1 MTRQGGKYASMGESM
16 LLPLL
21 VAVCEIASIDERLLS
36 IHGDANSWLPAL
48 HSKRFL
54 FPQKKKNHKAPEKQA
69 KKPSRS
75 NRKNSKATKKKKNK
89 KQLGI
94 NQVKMVV
101 DIKMCRFDNV
111 PWGFRLVGGADYDYP
126 LTVVKVTE
134 GSIADEAGL
143 RVEDIVVRINDT
155 AATPLSHDEAHRLI
169 MNSGSVFYFGVYRE
183 NEEDAYECLKK
194 FPTSDGSLTIS
205 PSPTPSLSQLP
216 EATNARSPEPESFI
230 PPPLEFSASITAP
243 VENVDMDV
251 DVGSLAECRQVAVSE
266 VQAEDN
272 RGNCLPV
279 EAEGHP
285 IPSTATATATGI
297 EGLYLPDLPD
307 RPCSVLS
314 ERQEI
319 KLVEEEIAAVLSG
332 ESEVLKEHNVLGIFP
347 KPGVC
352 MSSDVLRSLNE
363 EVTKTK
369 LEKDKENRQWSTFLQ
384 RPNRP
389 VPKSKQAL
397 EAERRAANAY
407 KVSIV
412 KSAPR
417 EKSPMPEAKPAPK
430 ETTPPKEE
438 KEEQSV
444 VEDEPVAEQEP
455 LPEAEKQEEEPLPT
469 DSEVPN
475 LEQLPEN
482 ESPDEQPEKTDAP
495 KDVGEGEVAPSET
508 GSPGAPETSEPS
520 SAEAAEATTT
530 SPPGEVRTPPKTDEE
545 LALERQLA
553 DVQRQLAALSSL
565 PSTIQSTLDAVTKQ
579 LAELLPTFK
588 LQQQQEQQQDQQPEA
603 PLQPQIDE
611 KTGEGKE
618 EEQLNG
624 ETNTAGQIADA
635 GRDISISGA
644 GADNPLGPCENN
656 EDRCDAN
663 DREVAE
669 ISRSTD
675 DNRLAKDK
683 EKDKEKEQEPLSEEQ
698 SFKKQKRHDVIE
710 ELEEHLV
717 RKNNPRRSKRA
728 FGPLVP
734 SSERPLVLPGG
745 RRWYRPKDAYNDE
758 FIAETLSAQAEL
770 ITGSTLGVNF
780 MKYQKPERKIDLNR
794 SEVYKYLNPHLD
806 RAPVRGIEVRAPLV
820 AAESDIRQS
829 LQS

>member
-1 MTRQGGKYASMGESM
+1 
-16 LLPLL
+16 
-21 VAVCEIASIDERLLS
+21 
-36 IHGDANSWLPAL
+36 
-48 HSKRFL
+48 
-54 FPQKKKNHKAPEKQA
+54 
-69 KKPSRS
+69 
-75 NRKNSKATKKKKNK
+75 
-89 KQLGI
+89 
-94 NQVKMVV
+94 MVL

-143 RVEDIVVRINDT
+143 RVEDIIVRINDT
-155 AATPLSHDEAHRLI
+155 AAMPLTHDEAHRLI
-169 MNSGSVFYFGVYRE
+169 MGSGSVFYFGVYRE

-194 FPTSDGSLTIS
+194 FPTSEGSLTMSPMPTIS
-205 PSPTPSLSQLP
+205 PSPTPSLTQLT
-216 EATNARSPEPESFI
+216 ETTNARTPEPKPFV
-230 PPPLEFSASITAP
+230 PLPREHAAATLAAP
-243 VENVDMDV
+243 AVEVDV
-251 DVGSLAECRQVAVSE
+251 DVLAECRQAVSE
-266 VQAEDN
+266 VHSEEKRGDVNGHDAPAQAEE
-272 RGNCLPV
+272 GAHPV
-279 EAEGHP
+279 E
-285 IPSTATATATGI
+285 T
-297 EGLYLPDLPD
+297 LYLPDLPD
-307 RPCSVLS
+307 RPCSALS

-352 MSSDVLRSLNE
+352 MSSDVLRSINE

-389 VPKSKQAL
+389 VPKSKQSL

-407 KVSIV
+407 KVTIV

-430 ETTPPKEE
+430 EATPPKEE
-438 KEEQSV
+438 EKKEEEPVPQEV
-444 VEDEPVAEQEP
+444 VEPEPEP
-455 LPEAEKQEEEPLPT
+455 EKDEEPLPT

-475 LEQLPEN
+475 LEQLPET
-482 ESPDEQPEKTDAP
+482 ELPDEQPEKGDAP
-495 KDVGEGEVAPSET
+495 KEVCEPEVVIQT
-508 GSPGAPETSEPS
+508 EPGSPDGNEASDGPAGA
-520 SAEAAEATTT
+520 
-530 SPPGEVRTPPKTDEE
+530 TPPAEPITPVPVKSEEE

-579 LAELLPTFK
+579 LADLLPTFK
-588 LQQQQEQQQDQQPEA
+588 LQQQEKQ
-603 PLQPQIDE
+603 LPQIDE
-611 KTGEGKE
+611 NSGS
-618 EEQLNG
+618 EQKDVDGVTTTTN
-624 ETNTAGQIADA
+624 TINTAGETEDA
-635 GRDISISGA
+635 GKDISISGS
-644 GADNPLGPCENN
+644 DNPPVGPCESN

-683 EKDKEKEQEPLSEEQ
+683 KMDLDQEQQQQQQEPLSEEQ
-698 SFKKQKRHDVIE
+698 NFKKQKIAFWNRLFNGEHITRQRFR
-710 ELEEHLV
+710 ELQ
-717 RKNNPRRSKRA
+717 
-728 FGPLVP
+728 G
-734 SSERPLVLPGG
+734 
-745 RRWYRPKDAYNDE
+745 
-758 FIAETLSAQAEL
+758 
-770 ITGSTLGVNF
+770 LGLTMQKVNF

>member
-1 MTRQGGKYASMGESM
+1 
-16 LLPLL
+16 
-21 VAVCEIASIDERLLS
+21 
-36 IHGDANSWLPAL
+36 
-48 HSKRFL
+48 
-54 FPQKKKNHKAPEKQA
+54 
-69 KKPSRS
+69 
-75 NRKNSKATKKKKNK
+75 
-89 KQLGI
+89 
-94 NQVKMVV
+94 MVL

-143 RVEDIVVRINDT
+143 RVEDIIVRINDT
-155 AATPLSHDEAHRLI
+155 AAMPLTHDEAHRLI
-169 MNSGSVFYFGVYRE
+169 MGSGSVFYFGVYRE

-194 FPTSDGSLTIS
+194 FPTSEGSLTMSPMPTIS
-205 PSPTPSLSQLP
+205 PSPTPSLTQLT
-216 EATNARSPEPESFI
+216 ETTNARTPEPEPFV
-230 PPPLEFSASITAP
+230 PLPREHAAATMAAP
-243 VENVDMDV
+243 AVEVDV
-251 DVGSLAECRQVAVSE
+251 DVLAECRQAVSE
-266 VQAEDN
+266 VHSEEKRGDVNGHDAPAQAEE
-272 RGNCLPV
+272 GAHPV
-279 EAEGHP
+279 E
-285 IPSTATATATGI
+285 T
-297 EGLYLPDLPD
+297 LYLPDLPD
-307 RPCSVLS
+307 RPCSALS

-352 MSSDVLRSLNE
+352 MSSDVLRSINE

-389 VPKSKQAL
+389 VPKSKQSL

-407 KVSIV
+407 KVTIV

-430 ETTPPKEE
+430 EATPPKEE
-438 KEEQSV
+438 EKKEEEPVPEEV
-444 VEDEPVAEQEP
+444 VEPEPEP
-455 LPEAEKQEEEPLPT
+455 EKDEEPLPT

-475 LEQLPEN
+475 LEQLPET
-482 ESPDEQPEKTDAP
+482 ELPDEQPEKGDAP
-495 KDVGEGEVAPSET
+495 KEVCEPEVVIQKEP
-508 GSPGAPETSEPS
+508 GSPDGNEASDGPAGA
-520 SAEAAEATTT
+520 
-530 SPPGEVRTPPKTDEE
+530 TPPAEPITPVPVKSEEE

-579 LAELLPTFK
+579 LADLLPTFK
-588 LQQQQEQQQDQQPEA
+588 LQQQEKQ
-603 PLQPQIDE
+603 LPQIDE
-611 KTGEGKE
+611 NSGS
-618 EEQLNG
+618 EQKDEDGVTTTTN
-624 ETNTAGQIADA
+624 TINTAGETEDA
-635 GRDISISGA
+635 GKDISISGS
-644 GADNPLGPCENN
+644 DNPPVGPCESN

-683 EKDKEKEQEPLSEEQ
+683 KKDLDQEQQQQQQEPLSEEQ
-698 SFKKQKRHDVIE
+698 NFKKQKRHDVIE

>member
-1 MTRQGGKYASMGESM
+1 
-16 LLPLL
+16 
-21 VAVCEIASIDERLLS
+21 
-36 IHGDANSWLPAL
+36 
-48 HSKRFL
+48 
-54 FPQKKKNHKAPEKQA
+54 
-69 KKPSRS
+69 
-75 NRKNSKATKKKKNK
+75 
-89 KQLGI
+89 
-94 NQVKMVV
+94 MVL

-143 RVEDIVVRINDT
+143 RVEDIIVRINDT

-183 NEEDAYECLKK
+183 NEEDAYECLTK
-194 FPTSDGSLTIS
+194 FPMSEGSLTKS
-205 PSPTPSLSQLP
+205 PSPSQSPSPTNSPSPATPSLSQRT
-216 EATNARSPEPESFI
+216 EATNARTPEPEPFV
-230 PPPLEFSASITAP
+230 PPPRAFATIAAAP
-243 VENVDMDV
+243 AVDV
-251 DVGSLAECRQVAVSE
+251 DVHVLAECRQAVSE
-266 VQAEDN
+266 VHSEDN
-272 RGNCLPV
+272 CGHGDVPARPAE
-279 EAEGHP
+279 EAVSNG
-285 IPSTATATATGI
+285 
-297 EGLYLPDLPD
+297 GLYLPDLPD
-307 RPCSVLS
+307 RPCSALS
-314 ERQEI
+314 EPQEI

-332 ESEVLKEHNVLGIFP
+332 ESEVLKEHNVLGVNFYRIFP

-389 VPKSKQAL
+389 VPKSKQML

-407 KVSIV
+407 KVTIV

-417 EKSPMPEAKPAPK
+417 DKSPMPEAKPAPK
-430 ETTPPKEE
+430 ETSPAKEE
-438 KEEQSV
+438 EQKEEPEQ
-444 VEDEPVAEQEP
+444 DEVVAEQEQVQEP
-455 LPEAEKQEEEPLPT
+455 DPEPEKEEEPLPT

-475 LEQLPEN
+475 LEQLPES
-482 ESPDEQPEKTDAP
+482 EVPDEQPEKADAP
-495 KDVGEGEVAPSET
+495 KEVCESKPD
-508 GSPGAPETSEPS
+508 SPGVDPESVETPTVS
-520 SAEAAEATTT
+520 
-530 SPPGEVRTPPKTDEE
+530 TPPAEIVSTPTKTDEE

-579 LAELLPTFK
+579 LADLLPTFK
-588 LQQQQEQQQDQQPEA
+588 LQQQEKQ
-603 PLQPQIDE
+603 LPQIDE
-611 KTGEGKE
+611 NQED
-618 EEQLNG
+618 G
-624 ETNTAGQIADA
+624 ETTTTTITTIAGETEDA
-635 GRDISISGA
+635 GKDISISGS
-644 GADNPLGPCENN
+644 DNPLGPCESN

-669 ISRSTD
+669 ISRSTG

-683 EKDKEKEQEPLSEEQ
+683 KKDLEKELLEQQEPLSEEQ
-698 SFKKQKRHDVIE
+698 TFKKQKRHDVIE

-770 ITGSTLGVNF
+770 ITGSTLGCPYESPLLGYDSRVNF

>member
-1 MTRQGGKYASMGESM
+1 
-16 LLPLL
+16 
-21 VAVCEIASIDERLLS
+21 
-36 IHGDANSWLPAL
+36 
-48 HSKRFL
+48 
-54 FPQKKKNHKAPEKQA
+54 
-69 KKPSRS
+69 
-75 NRKNSKATKKKKNK
+75 
-89 KQLGI
+89 
-94 NQVKMVV
+94 MVL

-143 RVEDIVVRINDT
+143 RVEDIIVRINDT
-155 AATPLSHDEAHRLI
+155 AATPLTHDAAHRLI
-169 MNSGSVFYFGVYRE
+169 MSSGSVFYFGVYRE
-183 NEEDAYECLKK
+183 HEEDAYECLRK
-194 FPTSDGSLTIS
+194 FPTSEGSLTKSPMPTIS
-205 PSPTPSLSQLP
+205 PSPTPSLSQLT
-216 EATNARSPEPESFI
+216 ETTNARTPEPEPLV
-230 PPPLEFSASITAP
+230 PPPQEFAAATTAAP
-243 VENVDMDV
+243 AVEVDV
-251 DVGSLAECRQVAVSE
+251 DVDVLAECRPAVSE
-266 VQAEDN
+266 VHSEENRGDVDVHDAPAQAED
-272 RGNCLPV
+272 GALP
-279 EAEGHP
+279 
-285 IPSTATATATGI
+285 I
-297 EGLYLPDLPD
+297 ESLYLPDLPD
-307 RPCSVLS
+307 RPCSALS

-389 VPKSKQAL
+389 VPKSKQSL

-407 KVSIV
+407 KVTIV

-430 ETTPPKEE
+430 EATPPKEE
-438 KEEQSV
+438 QKKEEDPVV
-444 VEDEPVAEQEP
+444 VEVVEPEP
-455 LPEAEKQEEEPLPT
+455 EPEKDDEPLPT

-475 LEQLPEN
+475 LEQLPES
-482 ESPDEQPEKTDAP
+482 ELPDEQPEKGDAP
-495 KDVGEGEVAPSET
+495 KEVCEPEVVIQT
-508 GSPGAPETSEPS
+508 EPGSPDGTT
-520 SAEAAEATTT
+520 AAEGPA
-530 SPPGEVRTPPKTDEE
+530 GATPPAEPITPLPVKSEEE

-588 LQQQQEQQQDQQPEA
+588 LQQQEKQEQQ
-603 PLQPQIDE
+603 LPQIDE
-611 KTGEGKE
+611 NPGS
-618 EEQLNG
+618 EEQVEEGVTTINAAG
-624 ETNTAGQIADA
+624 EAEDAGQ
-635 GRDISISGA
+635 DISISGS
-644 GADNPLGPCENN
+644 DNPPEGPCESN

-663 DREVAE
+663 DRKVAE

-683 EKDKEKEQEPLSEEQ
+683 KNDLDQEQEQELLSEEQ

>member
-1 MTRQGGKYASMGESM
+1 
-16 LLPLL
+16 
-21 VAVCEIASIDERLLS
+21 
-36 IHGDANSWLPAL
+36 
-48 HSKRFL
+48 
-54 FPQKKKNHKAPEKQA
+54 
-69 KKPSRS
+69 
-75 NRKNSKATKKKKNK
+75 
-89 KQLGI
+89 
-94 NQVKMVV
+94 MVV

-143 RVEDIVVRINDT
+143 RVEDIIVRINDT

-183 NEEDAYECLKK
+183 NEEDAYECLKR
-194 FPTSDGSLTIS
+194 FPTSEGSLTKSPTPFVS
-205 PSPTPSLSQLP
+205 PSPTPSLSQLT
-216 EATNARSPEPESFI
+216 EATNARTPEPEPFV
-230 PPPLEFSASITAP
+230 PPPREFAPITVP
-243 VENVDMDV
+243 SVDV
-251 DVGSLAECRQVAVSE
+251 DVLAECRQALSE
-266 VQAEDN
+266 VHSEDN
-272 RGNCLPV
+272 RGAVPA
-279 EAEGHP
+279 EAQ
-285 IPSTATATATGI
+285 

-307 RPCSVLS
+307 RPCSALS

-389 VPKSKQAL
+389 VPKSKQSL

-407 KVSIV
+407 KVTIV

-438 KEEQSV
+438 
-444 VEDEPVAEQEP
+444 
-455 LPEAEKQEEEPLPT
+455 EKQEEPVPEEVESTEPEPEKDEEPLPT

-475 LEQLPEN
+475 LEQLPES
-482 ESPDEQPEKTDAP
+482 ELPDEQPEKADVP
-495 KDVGEGEVAPSET
+495 KEVCEAEEVQVPTEPD
-508 GSPGAPETSEPS
+508 SPGASEASEATPPAEPS
-520 SAEAAEATTT
+520 T
-530 SPPGEVRTPPKTDEE
+530 SPKSEEE

-579 LAELLPTFK
+579 LAELVPTFK
-588 LQQQQEQQQDQQPEA
+588 LQQQQEQEKLSPEA
-603 PLQPQIDE
+603 QLPQIDE
-611 KTGEGKE
+611 RAEEGEGE
-618 EEQLNG
+618 VT
-624 ETNTAGQIADA
+624 TNTAGETEDA
-635 GRDISISGA
+635 GKDISISGT
-644 GADNPLGPCENN
+644 DNPLGPCESN

-683 EKDKEKEQEPLSEEQ
+683 KKDLEKEKEQEPLSEEQ
-698 SFKKQKRHDVIE
+698 SFKKQKIAFWNRLFNGEHITRQRFR
-710 ELEEHLV
+710 ELQ
-717 RKNNPRRSKRA
+717 
-728 FGPLVP
+728 G
-734 SSERPLVLPGG
+734 
-745 RRWYRPKDAYNDE
+745 
-758 FIAETLSAQAEL
+758 
-770 ITGSTLGVNF
+770 LGLTMQKVNF

>member
-1 MTRQGGKYASMGESM
+1 
-16 LLPLL
+16 
-21 VAVCEIASIDERLLS
+21 
-36 IHGDANSWLPAL
+36 
-48 HSKRFL
+48 
-54 FPQKKKNHKAPEKQA
+54 
-69 KKPSRS
+69 
-75 NRKNSKATKKKKNK
+75 
-89 KQLGI
+89 
-94 NQVKMVV
+94 MVL

-111 PWGFRLVGGADYDYP
+111 PWGFRLVGGSDYDYP
-126 LTVVKVTE
+126 LTVVKVAE

-143 RVEDIVVRINDT
+143 RVEDIIVRINDT
-155 AATPLSHDEAHRLI
+155 AAMPLTHDEAHHLI

-183 NEEDAYECLKK
+183 NEEDAYEVLRR
-194 FPTSDGSLTIS
+194 FPTSEGSMTMSPPILLPSPS
-205 PSPTPSLSQLP
+205 PSPTPALFQLT
-216 EATNARSPEPESFI
+216 EATNARAPEPELLL
-230 PPPLEFSASITAP
+230 PPPPEFASIALP
-243 VENVDMDV
+243 SPAAE
-251 DVGSLAECRQVAVSE
+251 ECRPAVSE
-266 VQAEDN
+266 VQSEDN
-272 RGNCLPV
+272 RENGVAQPAESQDD
-279 EAEGHP
+279 EAPAAGPGVAFSPAPPAALAAEE
-285 IPSTATATATGI
+285 
-297 EGLYLPDLPD
+297 EGLHLPDLPD
-307 RPCSVLS
+307 RPCSALS
-314 ERQEI
+314 EQAEI

-369 LEKDKENRQWSTFLQ
+369 LEKDKENRKWSTFLQ

-389 VPKSKQAL
+389 VPKSKQQL
-397 EAERRAANAY
+397 EAEKHAANAY
-407 KVSIV
+407 KVTIV

-417 EKSPMPEAKPAPK
+417 DKSPMPEAKPVPK
-430 ETTPPKEE
+430 EATPPKEE
-438 KEEQSV
+438 ENAVKEPQDQAVTEPSNGKQEEEQ
-444 VEDEPVAEQEP
+444 ER
-455 LPEAEKQEEEPLPT
+455 EEEPLPT

-475 LEQLPEN
+475 LEQLPE
-482 ESPDEQPEKTDAP
+482 DEKPEKADAL
-495 KDVGEGEVAPSET
+495 KEVAEAEAEAET
-508 GSPGAPETSEPS
+508 EAEAKALEAPEPGEPGTE
-520 SAEAAEATTT
+520 ATEAAPT
-530 SPPGEVRTPPKTDEE
+530 PPAAATPPKTEEE

-553 DVQRQLAALSSL
+553 DVQKQLAALSSL

-579 LAELLPTFK
+579 LADLLPTFK
-588 LQQQQEQQQDQQPEA
+588 LQQQQSGQEQDQDQEKDGN
-603 PLQPQIDE
+603 QPQID
-611 KTGEGKE
+611 GEPGE
-618 EEQLNG
+618 NG
-624 ETNTAGQIADA
+624 QEAEGEPKPEDA
-635 GRDISISGA
+635 GKNISISRP
-644 GADNPLGPCENN
+644 DNPLGQGESN

-675 DNRLAKDK
+675 DNRKADLAKDK
-683 EKDKEKEQEPLSEEQ
+683 DADKEAMSEEQ
-698 SFKKQKRHDVIE
+698 SFKKQKKHDVIE

>member
-1 MTRQGGKYASMGESM
+1 
-16 LLPLL
+16 
-21 VAVCEIASIDERLLS
+21 
-36 IHGDANSWLPAL
+36 
-48 HSKRFL
+48 
-54 FPQKKKNHKAPEKQA
+54 
-69 KKPSRS
+69 
-75 NRKNSKATKKKKNK
+75 
-89 KQLGI
+89 
-94 NQVKMVV
+94 MVL

-143 RVEDIVVRINDT
+143 RVEDIIVRINDT
-155 AATPLSHDEAHRLI
+155 AAMPLTHDEAHRLI

-183 NEEDAYECLKK
+183 LEEDVYECPKR
-194 FPTSDGSLTIS
+194 FPTSESSLTKS
-205 PSPTPSLSQLP
+205 PTPTPPLSLSPTPSLLRLA
-216 EATNARSPEPESFI
+216 EAANARTPELWSEPV
-230 PPPLEFSASITAP
+230 PP
-243 VENVDMDV
+243 V
-251 DVGSLAECRQVAVSE
+251 AEERRQAMSE
-266 VQAEDN
+266 VHSEDN
-272 RGNCLPV
+272 REDGGARAGAGAGAGAGALPE
-279 EAEGHP
+279 EAPNDGR
-285 IPSTATATATGI
+285 
-297 EGLYLPDLPD
+297 LYLPELPD
-307 RPCSVLS
+307 RPCSALS
-314 ERQEI
+314 ERAEI

-332 ESEVLKEHNVLGIFP
+332 ETEVLKEHSVLGLFP

-352 MSSDVLRSLNE
+352 MASDVLRSLNE

-369 LEKDKENRQWSTFLQ
+369 LEKDKENRKWSTFLQ
-384 RPNRP
+384 RPDRP
-389 VPKSKQAL
+389 VPKSKQQL

-407 KVSIV
+407 KVTIV

-417 EKSPMPEAKPAPK
+417 GTSPMPETKPAPK
-430 ETTPPKEE
+430 EATPPEPEPVKEE
-438 KEEQSV
+438 EPPKDEEKQKEE
-444 VEDEPVAEQEP
+444 
-455 LPEAEKQEEEPLPT
+455 EEEPLPT

-475 LEQLPEN
+475 LEQLPG
-482 ESPDEQPEKTDAP
+482 SDPQEQGEEQQEKADAP
-495 KDVGEGEVAPSET
+495 KEVSDGLTEAEAPPVASDEST
-508 GSPGAPETSEPS
+508 EPGSPSGGGGA
-520 SAEAAEATTT
+520 AAAAETETPASPA
-530 SPPGEVRTPPKTDEE
+530 SPPAPVPVTPPKTEE
-545 LALERQLA
+545 EQALERQLA
-553 DVQRQLAALSSL
+553 DVQKQLAALSTL

-579 LAELLPTFK
+579 LADLLPTFK
-588 LQQQQEQQQDQQPEA
+588 LQQQPQSM
-603 PLQPQIDE
+603 PQIDE
-611 KTGEGKE
+611 GLGEEGEADGDGKPGS
-618 EEQLNG
+618 QTAAG
-624 ETNTAGQIADA
+624 EMEDA
-635 GRDISISGA
+635 GKAVSISGA
-644 GADNPLGPCENN
+644 DKPLGPCENN

-663 DREVAE
+663 DLEVAE

-675 DNRLAKDK
+675 DNRQADQKAGK
-683 EKDKEKEQEPLSEEQ
+683 THEREREREREREQEQELSEEQ
-698 SFKKQKRHDVIE
+698 SFKKQKKHDVIE

>member
-1 MTRQGGKYASMGESM
+1 
-16 LLPLL
+16 
-21 VAVCEIASIDERLLS
+21 
-36 IHGDANSWLPAL
+36 
-48 HSKRFL
+48 
-54 FPQKKKNHKAPEKQA
+54 
-69 KKPSRS
+69 
-75 NRKNSKATKKKKNK
+75 
-89 KQLGI
+89 
-94 NQVKMVV
+94 MVL

-143 RVEDIVVRINDT
+143 RVEDIIVRINDT
-155 AATPLSHDEAHRLI
+155 AAMPLTHDEAHRLI
-169 MNSGSVFYFGVYRE
+169 MGSGSVFYFGVYRE

-194 FPTSDGSLTIS
+194 FPTSEGSLTMSPMPTIS
-205 PSPTPSLSQLP
+205 PSPTPSLTQLT
-216 EATNARSPEPESFI
+216 ETTNARTPEPKPFV
-230 PPPLEFSASITAP
+230 PLPREHAAATLAAP
-243 VENVDMDV
+243 AVEVDV
-251 DVGSLAECRQVAVSE
+251 DVLAECRQAVSE
-266 VQAEDN
+266 VHSEEKRGDVNGHDAPAQAEE
-272 RGNCLPV
+272 GAHPV
-279 EAEGHP
+279 E
-285 IPSTATATATGI
+285 T
-297 EGLYLPDLPD
+297 LYLPDLPD
-307 RPCSVLS
+307 RPCSALS

-352 MSSDVLRSLNE
+352 MSSDVLRSINE

-389 VPKSKQAL
+389 VPKSKQSL

-407 KVSIV
+407 KVTIV

-430 ETTPPKEE
+430 EATPPKEE
-438 KEEQSV
+438 EKKEEEPVPQEV
-444 VEDEPVAEQEP
+444 VEPEPEP
-455 LPEAEKQEEEPLPT
+455 EKDEEPLPT

-475 LEQLPEN
+475 LEQLPET
-482 ESPDEQPEKTDAP
+482 ELPDEQPEKGDAP
-495 KDVGEGEVAPSET
+495 KEVCEPEVVIQT
-508 GSPGAPETSEPS
+508 EPGSPDGNEASDGPAGA
-520 SAEAAEATTT
+520 
-530 SPPGEVRTPPKTDEE
+530 TPPAEPITPVPVKSEEE

-579 LAELLPTFK
+579 LADLLPTFK
-588 LQQQQEQQQDQQPEA
+588 LQQQEKQ
-603 PLQPQIDE
+603 LPQIDE
-611 KTGEGKE
+611 NSGS
-618 EEQLNG
+618 EQKDVDGVTTTTN
-624 ETNTAGQIADA
+624 TINTAGETEDA
-635 GRDISISGA
+635 GKDISISGS
-644 GADNPLGPCENN
+644 DNPPVGPCESN

-683 EKDKEKEQEPLSEEQ
+683 KMDLDQEQQQQQQEPLSEEQ
-698 SFKKQKRHDVIE
+698 NFKKQKRHDVIE

>member
-1 MTRQGGKYASMGESM
+1 
-16 LLPLL
+16 
-21 VAVCEIASIDERLLS
+21 
-36 IHGDANSWLPAL
+36 
-48 HSKRFL
+48 
-54 FPQKKKNHKAPEKQA
+54 
-69 KKPSRS
+69 
-75 NRKNSKATKKKKNK
+75 
-89 KQLGI
+89 
-94 NQVKMVV
+94 MVV

-143 RVEDIVVRINDT
+143 RVEDIIVRINDT
-155 AATPLSHDEAHRLI
+155 AATPLTHDEAHRLI
-169 MNSGSVFYFGVYRE
+169 MNSGSVFYFGVYRD
-183 NEEDAYECLKK
+183 NEEDAYEVLKK
-194 FPTSDGSLTIS
+194 FPTSEGSLTMSPTQYIS
-205 PSPTPSLSQLP
+205 PSPTPPMLSQLT
-216 EATNARSPEPESFI
+216 EATNARAPEPEPFV
-230 PPPLEFSASITAP
+230 PPAREFVPITVP
-243 VENVDMDV
+243 TVDV
-251 DVGSLAECRQVAVSE
+251 DVLEECRQAVSE
-266 VQAEDN
+266 VHSEDN
-272 RGNCLPV
+272 RGDVYAAGPGPGPGPA
-279 EAEGHP
+279 EAEEVVP
-285 IPSTATATATGI
+285 VVD
-297 EGLYLPDLPD
+297 GLYLPDLPD
-307 RPCSVLS
+307 RPCSALS

-389 VPKSKQAL
+389 VPKSKQSL
-397 EAERRAANAY
+397 EAERHAANAY
-407 KVSIV
+407 KVTIV

-438 KEEQSV
+438 V
-444 VEDEPVAEQEP
+444 
-455 LPEAEKQEEEPLPT
+455 KQEEPVPEEQQQQQPEPEPEKEDEPLPT

-475 LEQLPEN
+475 LEQLPES
-482 ESPDEQPEKTDAP
+482 EVPDEQPEKSDEPKEVCDA
-495 KDVGEGEVAPSET
+495 EVVPSET
-508 GSPGAPETSEPS
+508 GSPGGP
-520 SAEAAEATTT
+520 EATEVPAAIT
-530 SPPGEVRTPPKTDEE
+530 PPAEPGTPPKTDEE

-588 LQQQQEQQQDQQPEA
+588 LQQEKQ
-603 PLQPQIDE
+603 LLPQIDE
-611 KTGEGKE
+611 NHGNGEGE
-618 EEQLNG
+618 ETT
-624 ETNTAGQIADA
+624 TNTAGETEDA
-635 GRDISISGA
+635 GKDISISGT
-644 GADNPLGPCENN
+644 DNPLGPCENN

-683 EKDKEKEQEPLSEEQ
+683 NKDVENGQVRQEQEKEQEPLSEEQ

>member
-1 MTRQGGKYASMGESM
+1 
-16 LLPLL
+16 
-21 VAVCEIASIDERLLS
+21 
-36 IHGDANSWLPAL
+36 
-48 HSKRFL
+48 
-54 FPQKKKNHKAPEKQA
+54 
-69 KKPSRS
+69 
-75 NRKNSKATKKKKNK
+75 
-89 KQLGI
+89 
-94 NQVKMVV
+94 MVL

-111 PWGFRLVGGADYDYP
+111 PWGFRLVGGSDYDYP
-126 LTVVKVTE
+126 LTVVKVAE

-143 RVEDIVVRINDT
+143 RVEDIIVRINDT
-155 AATPLSHDEAHRLI
+155 AAMPLTHDEAHHLI

-183 NEEDAYECLKK
+183 NEEDSYEVLRR
-194 FPTSDGSLTIS
+194 FPISEGSMTMSPPILLPSPS
-205 PSPTPSLSQLP
+205 PSPTPALLQLT
-216 EATNARSPEPESFI
+216 EATNARAPGPELLLPPAPEF
-230 PPPLEFSASITAP
+230 ASIAIP
-243 VENVDMDV
+243 GPAEE
-251 DVGSLAECRQVAVSE
+251 ECRPAVSE
-266 VQAEDN
+266 VQSEDN
-272 RGNCLPV
+272 RENGVAQP
-279 EAEGHP
+279 AESQDEEPPAAGP
-285 IPSTATATATGI
+285 GAALASAPAPAPALGPEE
-297 EGLYLPDLPD
+297 EGLYLPELPD
-307 RPCSVLS
+307 RPCSALS
-314 ERQEI
+314 EQAEI

-332 ESEVLKEHNVLGIFP
+332 ESEVLKEHNVLGVNFYRIFP

-352 MSSDVLRSLNE
+352 MSSDVLRSINE

-369 LEKDKENRQWSTFLQ
+369 LEKDKENRKWSTFLQ

-389 VPKSKQAL
+389 VPKSKQQL
-397 EAERRAANAY
+397 EAEKHAANAY
-407 KVSIV
+407 KVTIV

-417 EKSPMPEAKPAPK
+417 DKSPMPEAKPAPK
-430 ETTPPKEE
+430 EATPAKEE
-438 KEEQSV
+438 ENAVKEPQDQAVTSPSNGEK
-444 VEDEPVAEQEP
+444 PEQEEE
-455 LPEAEKQEEEPLPT
+455 PEKEEEPLPT

-475 LEQLPEN
+475 LEQLPE
-482 ESPDEQPEKTDAP
+482 DEQTEKADALKEVSEAEAEAEALEAPEPGEPETEATEAAP
-495 KDVGEGEVAPSET
+495 T
-508 GSPGAPETSEPS
+508 GSPP
-520 SAEAAEATTT
+520 AAA
-530 SPPGEVRTPPKTDEE
+530 TPPKTEE
-545 LALERQLA
+545 EMALERQLA
-553 DVQRQLAALSSL
+553 DVQKQLAALSSL

-579 LAELLPTFK
+579 LADLLPTFK
-588 LQQQQEQQQDQQPEA
+588 LQQQQPGQEQDQNQDPAQEKDGR
-603 PLQPQIDE
+603 QPQIDG
-611 KTGEGKE
+611 KPGE
-618 EEQLNG
+618 NG
-624 ETNTAGQIADA
+624 QEAEGEPTPEDA
-635 GRDISISGA
+635 GKNISISGP
-644 GADNPLGPCENN
+644 DNPLGQGQELGEGESN

-675 DNRLAKDK
+675 DNRKADLAKDK
-683 EKDKEKEQEPLSEEQ
+683 DADKEALSEEQ
-698 SFKKQKRHDVIE
+698 SFKKQKKHDVIE

>member
-1 MTRQGGKYASMGESM
+1 
-16 LLPLL
+16 
-21 VAVCEIASIDERLLS
+21 
-36 IHGDANSWLPAL
+36 
-48 HSKRFL
+48 
-54 FPQKKKNHKAPEKQA
+54 
-69 KKPSRS
+69 
-75 NRKNSKATKKKKNK
+75 
-89 KQLGI
+89 
-94 NQVKMVV
+94 MVL

-111 PWGFRLVGGADYDYP
+111 PWGFRLVGGADYNYP

-143 RVEDIVVRINDT
+143 RVEDIIVRINDT

-183 NEEDAYECLKK
+183 NEEDAYECLTK
-194 FPTSDGSLTIS
+194 FPMSEGSLTKSPAPSPTTS
-205 PSPTPSLSQLP
+205 PSPATPSLSQLT
-216 EATNARSPEPESFI
+216 EATNTRTPEPEPFV
-230 PPPLEFSASITAP
+230 PPPRAFATIATAP
-243 VENVDMDV
+243 APAVDV
-251 DVGSLAECRQVAVSE
+251 DVHVLAECRQVVSE
-266 VQAEDN
+266 VHSEDN
-272 RGNCLPV
+272 CGHGDVPARAAE
-279 EAEGHP
+279 EAVSNG
-285 IPSTATATATGI
+285 
-297 EGLYLPDLPD
+297 GLYLPDLPD
-307 RPCSVLS
+307 RPCSALS

-389 VPKSKQAL
+389 VPKSKQML

-407 KVSIV
+407 KVTIV

-417 EKSPMPEAKPAPK
+417 DKSPMPEAKPAPK
-430 ETTPPKEE
+430 ETSPAKEE
-438 KEEQSV
+438 AKKEEPEQ
-444 VEDEPVAEQEP
+444 VEVVAEQEQVQE
-455 LPEAEKQEEEPLPT
+455 PEPEPEPEKEEEPLPT

-475 LEQLPEN
+475 LEQLPES
-482 ESPDEQPEKTDAP
+482 EVPDEQPEKADAP
-495 KDVGEGEVAPSET
+495 KEVCESEPD
-508 GSPGAPETSEPS
+508 SPGVDPESVETPTVSTPPVEPVS
-520 SAEAAEATTT
+520 
-530 SPPGEVRTPPKTDEE
+530 TPPKTDEE

-579 LAELLPTFK
+579 LADLLPTFK
-588 LQQQQEQQQDQQPEA
+588 LQQQEKQ
-603 PLQPQIDE
+603 LPQIDE
-611 KTGEGKE
+611 NQED
-618 EEQLNG
+618 G
-624 ETNTAGQIADA
+624 ETTTTTTTITTIAGETENA
-635 GRDISISGA
+635 GKDISISGS
-644 GADNPLGPCENN
+644 DNPLEPRESN

-683 EKDKEKEQEPLSEEQ
+683 KKELEKELQEPQEPLSEEQ
-698 SFKKQKRHDVIE
+698 TFKKQKIAFWNRLFNGEHITRQRFR
-710 ELEEHLV
+710 ELQ
-717 RKNNPRRSKRA
+717 
-728 FGPLVP
+728 G
-734 SSERPLVLPGG
+734 
-745 RRWYRPKDAYNDE
+745 
-758 FIAETLSAQAEL
+758 LS
-770 ITGSTLGVNF
+770 LGLTMQKVNF

>member
-1 MTRQGGKYASMGESM
+1 
-16 LLPLL
+16 
-21 VAVCEIASIDERLLS
+21 
-36 IHGDANSWLPAL
+36 
-48 HSKRFL
+48 
-54 FPQKKKNHKAPEKQA
+54 
-69 KKPSRS
+69 
-75 NRKNSKATKKKKNK
+75 
-89 KQLGI
+89 
-94 NQVKMVV
+94 MVL

-111 PWGFRLVGGADYDYP
+111 PWGFRLVGGSDYDYP
-126 LTVVKVTE
+126 LMVVKVTE
-134 GSIADEAGL
+134 GSIAEEAGL
-143 RVEDIVVRINDT
+143 RVEDIIVRINDT
-155 AATPLSHDEAHRLI
+155 AATPLTHDEAHRLI

-183 NEEDAYECLKK
+183 NEEDAYECLQK
-194 FPTSDGSLTIS
+194 FPTSEGSLTKS
-205 PSPTPSLSQLP
+205 PTPLLRPSPTPSPSQPQTLTLLQLT
-216 EATNARSPEPESFI
+216 EATNARTPEPETHV
-230 PPPLEFSASITAP
+230 PAAADAPAAPALEFAA
-243 VENVDMDV
+243 VQAV
-251 DVGSLAECRQVAVSE
+251 DVSVTAECRPAMSE
-266 VQAEDN
+266 VHSEDN
-272 RGNCLPV
+272 RGDVPA
-279 EAEGHP
+279 EAEEVEVVAEAGAGQGLEAAP
-285 IPSTATATATGI
+285 
-297 EGLYLPDLPD
+297 GLYLPDLPD
-307 RPCSVLS
+307 RPCSALS
-314 ERQEI
+314 ERAEI

-369 LEKDKENRQWSTFLQ
+369 LEKDKENRKWSTFLQ

-389 VPKSKQAL
+389 VPKSKQQL

-407 KVSIV
+407 KVTIV

-417 EKSPMPEAKPAPK
+417 DKSPMPEAKPAPK
-430 ETTPPKEE
+430 EATPPKEE
-438 KEEQSV
+438 EKEEEV
-444 VEDEPVAEQEP
+444 TVAVPEPEPEVE
-455 LPEAEKQEEEPLPT
+455 KEEEPLPT

-475 LEQLPEN
+475 LEQLPES
-482 ESPDEQPEKTDAP
+482 ELPPDEQPEKGDAE
-495 KDVGEGEVAPSET
+495 KEA
-508 GSPGAPETSEPS
+508 SPE
-520 SAEAAEATTT
+520 EASLAGTEAGEATAVTGDPASP
-530 SPPGEVRTPPKTDEE
+530 SPPTEPIAPPKTEEE

-588 LQQQQEQQQDQQPEA
+588 LQQQERRESQEGQE
-603 PLQPQIDE
+603 LPQIDE
-611 KTGEGKE
+611 KTGSEPE
-618 EEQLNG
+618 ED
-624 ETNTAGQIADA
+624 DA
-635 GRDISISGA
+635 GKAISISGTDK
-644 GADNPLGPCENN
+644 DNQANNHCPAGPCESN

-683 EKDKEKEQEPLSEEQ
+683 SKDTDAERDWAEQPVSEEQ
-698 SFKKQKRHDVIE
+698 GFRKQKRHDVIE

-770 ITGSTLGVNF
+770 ITGSTLGSCPYESPLLGYDSRVNF

>member
-1 MTRQGGKYASMGESM
+1 
-16 LLPLL
+16 
-21 VAVCEIASIDERLLS
+21 
-36 IHGDANSWLPAL
+36 
-48 HSKRFL
+48 
-54 FPQKKKNHKAPEKQA
+54 
-69 KKPSRS
+69 
-75 NRKNSKATKKKKNK
+75 
-89 KQLGI
+89 
-94 NQVKMVV
+94 MVL

-143 RVEDIVVRINDT
+143 RVEDIIVRINDT
-155 AATPLSHDEAHRLI
+155 AAMPLTHDEAHRLI
-169 MNSGSVFYFGVYRE
+169 MGSGSVFYFGVYRE
-183 NEEDAYECLKK
+183 NEDDAYECLKK
-194 FPTSDGSLTIS
+194 FPTSEGSLTMSPMPTIS
-205 PSPTPSLSQLP
+205 PSPTPSLTQLT
-216 EATNARSPEPESFI
+216 ETTNARTPEPEPFV
-230 PPPLEFSASITAP
+230 PLPRGHAAATMAAP
-243 VENVDMDV
+243 AVEVDV
-251 DVGSLAECRQVAVSE
+251 DVLAECRQAVSE
-266 VQAEDN
+266 VHSEEK
-272 RGNCLPV
+272 RGDVNGHDAPAQSEEGAHAV
-279 EAEGHP
+279 E
-285 IPSTATATATGI
+285 T
-297 EGLYLPDLPD
+297 LYLPDLPD
-307 RPCSVLS
+307 RPCSALS

-352 MSSDVLRSLNE
+352 MSSDVLRSINE

-389 VPKSKQAL
+389 VPKSKQSL
-397 EAERRAANAY
+397 ETERRAANAY
-407 KVSIV
+407 KVTIV

-417 EKSPMPEAKPAPK
+417 EKSPMVRDK
-430 ETTPPKEE
+430 
-438 KEEQSV
+438 S
-444 VEDEPVAEQEP
+444 DEM
-455 LPEAEKQEEEPLPT
+455 
-469 DSEVPN
+469 
-475 LEQLPEN
+475 
-482 ESPDEQPEKTDAP
+482 
-495 KDVGEGEVAPSET
+495 
-508 GSPGAPETSEPS
+508 
-520 SAEAAEATTT
+520 
-530 SPPGEVRTPPKTDEE
+530 
-545 LALERQLA
+545 ALERQLQMCS
-553 DVQRQLAALSSL
+553 DNWPALSSL

-579 LAELLPTFK
+579 LADLLPTFK
-588 LQQQQEQQQDQQPEA
+588 LQQQEKQ
-603 PLQPQIDE
+603 LPQIDE
-611 KTGEGKE
+611 NPGS
-618 EEQLNG
+618 EQKDEDGVTTTTN
-624 ETNTAGQIADA
+624 TINTAGETEDA
-635 GRDISISGA
+635 GAKNYTQVDSKDISISGS
-644 GADNPLGPCENN
+644 DNPPVGPCESN

-663 DREVAE
+663 DREVVE

-683 EKDKEKEQEPLSEEQ
+683 KKDLDQEQQQQQQEPLSEEQ
-698 SFKKQKRHDVIE
+698 NFKKQKRHDVIE

>member
-1 MTRQGGKYASMGESM
+1 
-16 LLPLL
+16 
-21 VAVCEIASIDERLLS
+21 
-36 IHGDANSWLPAL
+36 
-48 HSKRFL
+48 
-54 FPQKKKNHKAPEKQA
+54 
-69 KKPSRS
+69 
-75 NRKNSKATKKKKNK
+75 
-89 KQLGI
+89 
-94 NQVKMVV
+94 MVL

-143 RVEDIVVRINDT
+143 RVEDIIVRINDT
-155 AATPLSHDEAHRLI
+155 AATPLTHDEAHRLI

-194 FPTSDGSLTIS
+194 FPTSEGSLTKSPMPTIS
-205 PSPTPSLSQLP
+205 PSPTPSLSQLT
-216 EATNARSPEPESFI
+216 ETTNARTPEPEPFV
-230 PPPLEFSASITAP
+230 PPPREIAATTVAAP
-243 VENVDMDV
+243 AVQVDV
-251 DVGSLAECRQVAVSE
+251 DVDVLAECRPAVSE
-266 VQAEDN
+266 VHSEEN
-272 RGNCLPV
+272 RGDVNVDDATARAEEGAPPV
-279 EAEGHP
+279 E
-285 IPSTATATATGI
+285 S
-297 EGLYLPDLPD
+297 LYLPDLPD
-307 RPCSVLS
+307 RPCSALS

-389 VPKSKQAL
+389 VPKSKQSL

-407 KVSIV
+407 KVTIV

-417 EKSPMPEAKPAPK
+417 EKSPMPEAKPPPK
-430 ETTPPKEE
+430 EATPPKEE
-438 KEEQSV
+438 EQKEE
-444 VEDEPVAEQEP
+444 EPVAEKVVEP
-455 LPEAEKQEEEPLPT
+455 EPEPEKDDEPLPT

-475 LEQLPEN
+475 LEQLPES
-482 ESPDEQPEKTDAP
+482 ELPDEQPEKSDAP
-495 KDVGEGEVAPSET
+495 KEVCEAEGVVQTEP
-508 GSPGAPETSEPS
+508 GSPDGK
-520 SAEAAEATTT
+520 EAAEDSAA
-530 SPPGEVRTPPKTDEE
+530 GATPPAEPIAPLPVKSEEE

-588 LQQQQEQQQDQQPEA
+588 LQQQEKQ
-603 PLQPQIDE
+603 LPQIDE
-611 KTGEGKE
+611 NPANGVQDEDGVTAI
-618 EEQLNG
+618 NAAG
-624 ETNTAGQIADA
+624 ETEDA
-635 GRDISISGA
+635 GKDISISGS
-644 GADNPLGPCENN
+644 DNPPVGPCESN

-683 EKDKEKEQEPLSEEQ
+683 KKDLDPEQEQEQEPLSEEQ
-698 SFKKQKRHDVIE
+698 SFKKQKIAFWNRLFNGEHITRQRFR
-710 ELEEHLV
+710 ELQ
-717 RKNNPRRSKRA
+717 
-728 FGPLVP
+728 G
-734 SSERPLVLPGG
+734 
-745 RRWYRPKDAYNDE
+745 
-758 FIAETLSAQAEL
+758 
-770 ITGSTLGVNF
+770 LGLTMQKVNF